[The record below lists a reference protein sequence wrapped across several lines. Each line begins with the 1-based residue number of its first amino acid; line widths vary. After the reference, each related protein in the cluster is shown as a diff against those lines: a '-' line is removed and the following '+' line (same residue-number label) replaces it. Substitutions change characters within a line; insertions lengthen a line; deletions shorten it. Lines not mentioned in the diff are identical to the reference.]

1 MSLAQIPDSRQA
13 RKHVLTVRHC
23 LLQGLDDTVIL
34 EPAVGHGAEFSC
46 VVIDTP
52 KGPVALPPT
61 EFGVYDLEH
70 DILNANIDMERHAAR
85 IEVRAAAA

>member
-1 MSLAQIPDSRQA
+1 MHGDSYCA
-13 RKHVLTVRHC
+13 
-23 LLQGLDDTVIL
+23 QGLDDTAVL

-61 EFGVYDLEH
+61 ELGVYDLEH
-70 DILNANIDMERHAAR
+70 DILDANLDMERHAAR
-85 IEVRAAAA
+85 IEVRTWL